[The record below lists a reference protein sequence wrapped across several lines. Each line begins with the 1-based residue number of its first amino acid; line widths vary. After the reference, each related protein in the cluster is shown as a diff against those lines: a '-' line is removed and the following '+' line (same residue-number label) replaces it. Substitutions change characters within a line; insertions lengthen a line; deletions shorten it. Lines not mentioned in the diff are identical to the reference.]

1 MVYLTLTRDDL
12 PYFPLMLTLTH
23 EITDD
28 SPLAALRSMDPEQL
42 QNSATR
48 LLVSI
53 TARDPALGAQVHAQH
68 AYGTEHIAVGMH
80 YQDAISGLH
89 DNHSVADM
97 RKLSDMA
104 SDQLPAGESIQPGQT
119 MQSA

>member
-1 MVYLTLTRDDL
+1 LHCDERDEL
-12 PYFPLMLTLTH
+12 NKNRQASVKNM
-23 EITDD
+23 
-28 SPLAALRSMDPEQL
+28 
-42 QNSATR
+42 
-48 LLVSI
+48 
-53 TARDPALGAQVHAQH
+53 QH
-68 AYGTEHIAVGMH
+68 ADSGIESLKLGKLQHRNPGHGRLRQYGTEHIGMGMH

-89 DNHSVADM
+89 DNHLVADM